1 MDGTQPVSNKVSVQ
15 TKLEA
20 HRERQR
26 GHADGLWTVAD
37 RGPRAVSVCEV
48 WARASRIYGPHYD
61 VDVSPSR
68 GSRTKAKADLSS
80 VYLSRELAT
89 GYRNPDENI

>member
-1 MDGTQPVSNKVSVQ
+1 MNTTVSNKVSVQ

-20 HRERQR
+20 YTEAAGTR
-26 GHADGLWTVAD
+26 GRIMDGCG
-37 RGPRAVSVCEV
+37 RGPRAVSVCKV
-48 WARASRIYGPHYD
+48 WARASRIYDPHYD